1 MLSSGP
7 SHLLF
12 NLPGKCFPQIFPWLI
27 SHHSGFTSHYLFT
40 KVIPTPLSETACLP
54 SPFVAFRAFI
64 RSQKLGL
71 SYPCTLKCALTP
83 KVRDPAAVTAVA
95 PASSVIR
102 ALCTCRKGDCALNLK
117 LLLWNFLLTSLYL
130 HRILEMEGLFQRSTW
145 PSIPWIWD
153 ERKKCQM
160 HWPFRWMLKEKLSMM
175 QLLDKDSQKTR

>member
-1 MLSSGP
+1 MLPSDLPMTDFSSFRLYLTLPLHKGYPNPTIRNSLSSQP
-7 SHLLF
+7 LC
-12 NLPGKCFPQIFPWLI
+12 CFQGIYQKPKARPFI
-27 SHHSGFTSHYLFT
+27 SLHTE
-40 KVIPTPLSETACLP
+40 VC
-54 SPFVAFRAFI
+54 
-64 RSQKLGL
+64 
-71 SYPCTLKCALTP
+71 TP

-153 ERKKCQM
+153 EIKKCQM